1 MKPEKERLEIH
12 DVYIRHR
19 TELCRYVM
27 NKVNVSNDEA
37 QDIVQAAFV
46 RVIEMDFSEIKN
58 PRALLYKTSYNIA
71 IDQKRHSG
79 VRQRHIQAVVDT
91 DAKVVEELSPARIH
105 DGNRQLRIVVEA
117 LWGMP
122 KKRRKLLLMNRFD
135 GLSYAEIARRV
146 DLSETVVRK
155 HVTKAL
161 IDCQKA
167 LQAQVGKNPK

>member
-1 MKPEKERLEIH
+1 MTPEKDRLEIH
-12 DVYIRHR
+12 EVYIRHR

-37 QDIVQAAFV
+37 QDIVQAAFA

-71 IDQKRHSG
+71 IDHKRHSG

>member
-1 MKPEKERLEIH
+1 MTPEKERLEIH

>member
-1 MKPEKERLEIH
+1 MMPEKEHLEIH
-12 DVYIRHR
+12 EVYIRHR
-19 TELCRYVM
+19 TELCRYVI
-27 NKVNVSNDEA
+27 NKVNVSSDEA
-37 QDIVQAAFV
+37 QDIVQTAFA
-46 RVIEMDFSEIKN
+46 RVIEMEFSEIKN
-58 PRALLYKTSYNIA
+58 PRALLYRTSYNIA

-105 DGNRQLRIVVEA
+105 DGRRQLTIVAKA
-117 LWGMP
+117 LWDMP
-122 KKRRKLLLMNRFD
+122 KKRRKLLVMNRFD

-167 LQAQVGKNPK
+167 LQAQAGKNSK